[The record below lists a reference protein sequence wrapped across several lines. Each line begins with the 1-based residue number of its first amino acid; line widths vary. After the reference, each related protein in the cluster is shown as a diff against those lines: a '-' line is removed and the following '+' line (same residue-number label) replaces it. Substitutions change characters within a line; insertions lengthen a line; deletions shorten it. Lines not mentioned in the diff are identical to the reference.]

1 MLRWLA
7 ALLVLC
13 CLPAVAEPKNYEQLG
28 FEIELAPG
36 WVEREVSLEEG
47 LVLAAGDGG
56 AALVVLPVEG
66 ELDPAVFDDE
76 AEVEKL
82 AAEFAGGH
90 EITEKK
96 KLELAGR
103 RALSVSFIDAPE
115 GEPAG
120 RGLVIIVAGPSI
132 WVMSSF
138 MEEGRYQAVLPEV
151 EKMLTTFKPT
161 R

>member
-1 MLRWLA
+1 M
-7 ALLVLC
+7 
-13 CLPAVAEPKNYEQLG
+13 G

-36 WVEREVSLEEG
+36 WVEREVSLEDG
-47 LVLAAGDGG
+47 LVLAAGDGR

-66 ELDPAVFDDE
+66 ELDPAVFDDD
-76 AEVEKL
+76 AEVDKL

-96 KLELAGR
+96 KFELAGR
-103 RALSVSFIDAPE
+103 RALAVSFIDAPE

-120 RGLVIIVAGPSI
+120 RGLVVIVSGPSI

-138 MEEGRYQAVLPEV
+138 MEEERYEAALPEV
-151 EKMLTTFKPT
+151 QQMLTTFKPA